1 MNESHRSRMVLSLP
15 SPLIIIVVIN
25 FFLKYFYRFGPAYD
39 RETLLSSETTFVSSS
54 MHVTRAR
61 LLSVLRYPIMRN
73 DKTKTRFRSIFIVSD
88 VGDNRTCKEE
98 KKKNERETKVKSFR
112 YWTR

>member
-25 FFLKYFYRFGPAYD
+25 FLKYFYRFGPAYD

-88 VGDNRTCKEE
+88 VRDNRTCKEE
-98 KKKNERETKVKSFR
+98 KKNERETKVKSFR